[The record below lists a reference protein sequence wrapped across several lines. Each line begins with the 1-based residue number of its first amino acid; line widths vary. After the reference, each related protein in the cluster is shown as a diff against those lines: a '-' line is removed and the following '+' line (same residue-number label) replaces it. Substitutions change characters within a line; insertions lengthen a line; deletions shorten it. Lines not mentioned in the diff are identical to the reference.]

1 MQKVYLLLRDNK
13 QSGPYSLDELVQLGL
28 RPFDLVWVEGRSS
41 GWAYPSEINALKPYV
56 PGAPASVQQESTESM
71 PSTPP
76 TYKPADT
83 VTPSSPKDIPPPKS
97 VFVSL
102 PGKGT
107 QPVTP
112 KKEVTPQ
119 KEAPPASDWDRRVE
133 EARQRAQAHAHTYAP
148 VGDKEEDIPS
158 LNTNY
163 ARSLDEVEEEYT
175 SWVYK
180 QKAKKKPVFS
190 GRQVAVLAIAVLLL
204 GGGYLVVTSLGGS
217 SKPEEQSLVT
227 LPQAPSTE
235 ESGPEAEPANSAV
248 VYEDQAQ
255 QEEPVAS
262 TTEATKKE
270 VKRPTK
276 PLTTGTVAQRP
287 EEQVQSS
294 AQRPDAH
301 LPAPE
306 RTIADE
312 PVEEEVAATT
322 PQQKKKTLADKIDGF
337 IEKIASKGP
346 SKTPKEE
353 VEETP
358 RTGPAPESGERR
370 STRRGEEGAAVPD
383 RAELARQV
391 DVVANN
397 SDNWMM
403 GVKDLKLTVRNY
415 NTVALKSAT
424 VEVAYYSESDELLE
438 KKTVKVSN
446 IPAKGRKTVAAP
458 DQRLADH
465 VELKVLSVSADEEA
479 YAQQ

>member
-41 GWAYPSEINALKPYV
+41 GWAYPSEINTLKPYV
-56 PGAPASVQQESTESM
+56 PGAPASVQQQSTESM

-76 TYKPADT
+76 TYTPADT
-83 VTPSSPKDIPPPKS
+83 VTSSSPKEIPQPKS

-102 PGKGT
+102 PGKGA

-119 KEAPPASDWDRRVE
+119 KEVPLASDWDRRVE
-133 EARQRAQAHAHTYAP
+133 EVRQRAHTHSQSYAP
-148 VGDKEEDIPS
+148 VEDKGDDIPS
-158 LNTNY
+158 LNTTY

-180 QKAKKKPVFS
+180 QKSKKKPVLS
-190 GRQVAVLAIAVLLL
+190 GRQVAVLAIAAILL
-204 GGGYLVVTSLGGS
+204 GGGYLVATSLGGS

-227 LPQAPSTE
+227 LPQAAE
-235 ESGPEAEPANSAV
+235 EGSGPEAEPANSAE

-255 QEEPVAS
+255 QEEPGA
-262 TTEATKKE
+262 TITEATKNEAK
-270 VKRPTK
+270 KASR
-276 PLTTGTVAQRP
+276 PLTTGAVAQRP
-287 EEQVQSS
+287 EEQAPPL
-294 AQRPDAH
+294 AQRPVAQ

-306 RTIADE
+306 RTIADA
-312 PVEEEVAATT
+312 PAEEEVAAAP
-322 PQQKKKTLADKIDGF
+322 PQQKKKTIAEKIDGF

-346 SKTPKEE
+346 GKPSKEE

-370 STRRGEEGAAVPD
+370 STRRGEEGIAAPD
-383 RAELARQV
+383 RTELARQV

-397 SDNWMM
+397 TDNWMM
-403 GVKDLKLTVRNY
+403 GIKDLKLTVRNY
-415 NTVALKSAT
+415 NPVAIRSAT
-424 VEVAYYSESDELLE
+424 IEVAYYSESDELLE

-446 IPAKGRKTVAAP
+446 IPPKGRKTVAAP
-458 DQRLADH
+458 DQRMADH